1 MNKTDV
7 IGIRALQM
15 VMHVCILVSEEEF
28 SFDAEVTTVEFA
40 TFVPLIMFLPVLVL
54 LISNSLA
61 AKTINTIIGIKS
73 PCSNQ
78 ISISFRLESSG
89 IFSKIALYRVYMT
102 RFDVRATIIIASK
115 CDSSIKRE
123 ISAANMRQTDGI
135 KSDIQKGPESLWISK
150 AK

>member
-1 MNKTDV
+1 MNKIDV

-15 VMHVCILVSEEEF
+15 VMHVCILVSVEEF

-78 ISISFRLESSG
+78 ISIRLESSG

-102 RFDVRATIIIASK
+102 RFDVRATMIIASK
-115 CDSSIKRE
+115 CDSSIKRQ
-123 ISAANMRQTDGI
+123 ISAANMRQTEGI
-135 KSDIQKGPESLWISK
+135 KSDNQKGPESLRISK